1 MFKRGKIGF
10 DISLNYWIPGHGH
23 LKAIY
28 HFEWHKIMR
37 AKKTTWV
44 LIVQTTSNA
53 INFPTIWNQ
62 HGQPSKEGE
71 KVQSKLASKLG

>member
-44 LIVQTTSNA
+44 LYKQHQMLYIL
-53 INFPTIWNQ
+53 

-71 KVQSKLASKLG
+71 KVQSKIASKLG

>member
-28 HFEWHKIMR
+28 HFEWGKENYMSF
-37 AKKTTWV
+37 
-44 LIVQTTSNA
+44 VQTTSNA

-71 KVQSKLASKLG
+71 KVQSKIASKLG